1 METPGLPEEIM
12 SKPIIY
18 ITGISGFVGH
28 NLSQQLSDSYA
39 IQGISRSP
47 QPGQMAYDDFF
58 VSNPQHH
65 ALIHLAGKAH
75 DTKNITEAKDY
86 LEANYALTKK
96 VYDHF
101 LHSEAQCFIFMS
113 SVKAVADEVDS
124 ELTEEVVPNP
134 ITPYG
139 ISKHQAEAYILAN
152 LPADKRVY
160 ILRPCMVH
168 GPGNKGN
175 LTLLYNLVR
184 KGIPYP
190 LGAFHNQ
197 RSFLSIDNLAFVVQQ
212 LLSSQLPSAVYHLA
226 DDESLSTTELVEL
239 MGQATN
245 RKVAIWHTPKFL
257 IEGLAQLGDFLP
269 LPLNSNQLQK
279 LTENYRVSNTKIKAD
294 LHIELPVS
302 ARAGLLKTIV
312 SFNK

>member
-1 METPGLPEEIM
+1 MT
-12 SKPIIY
+12 KHIIY
-18 ITGISGFVGH
+18 ITGISGFVGQ

-47 QPGQMAYDDFF
+47 QPGQMTYVHFF
-58 VSNPQHH
+58 ASNPQHL
-65 ALIHLAGKAH
+65 AMIHLAGKAH
-75 DTKNITEAKDY
+75 DTKNTAATKDY
-86 LEANYALTKK
+86 NEANYALTKK

-101 LHSEAQCFIFMS
+101 LRSEAQCFIFMS
-113 SVKAVADEVDS
+113 SVKAVADEVQG
-124 ELTEEVVPNP
+124 ELTEDAVPNP

-139 ISKHQAEAYILAN
+139 ISKQQAESYILAN

-184 KGIPYP
+184 KGIPFP
-190 LGAFHNQ
+190 LGAFHNK
-197 RSFLSIDNLAFVVQQ
+197 RSFLSIDNLGFVVQQ
-212 LLSSQLPSAVYHLA
+212 LVSSQLPSAVYQLA

-239 MGQATN
+239 MGQATK
-245 RKVAIWHTPKFL
+245 RKVAIWHIPKFL
-257 IEGLAQLGDFLP
+257 IAGLAKLGDFLP

-279 LTENYRVSNTKIKAD
+279 LTENYRVSNAKIKAD

-302 ARAGLLKTIV
+302 ARTGLLKTIL
-312 SFNK
+312 SFEQ

>member
-1 METPGLPEEIM
+1 M
-12 SKPIIY
+12 SQPTVN
-18 ITGISGFVGH
+18 ITGISGFVGQ

-39 IQGISRSP
+39 IQGISRTP
-47 QPGQMAYDDFF
+47 QPGQISYEQFF
-58 VSNPQHH
+58 SSHAEYH

-75 DTKNITEAKDY
+75 DTKNSAEAKDY
-86 LEANYALTKK
+86 TEANYALTKK

-101 LHSEAQCFIFMS
+101 LRSEAQCFIFMS
-113 SVKAVADEVDS
+113 SVKAVADEVDG

-134 ITPYG
+134 ISPYG
-139 ISKHQAEAYILAN
+139 ISKQNAEAYILAN
-152 LPADKRVY
+152 LSADKRVY

-239 MGQATN
+239 MGQATK
-245 RKVAIWHTPKFL
+245 RKVAIWSIPKFL
-257 IEGLAQLGDFLP
+257 IAGLARLGDFLP

-279 LTENYRVSNTKIKAD
+279 LTENYRVSNAKIKAD

-302 ARAGLLKTIV
+302 ARTGLLKTIV